1 MKEKIFFVEDD
12 ESIYYLIEAALSA
25 GGYEKR
31 GFVEPL
37 AMLEVLEEEKPHLIV
52 LDLML
57 PNLDGFEVLKHLKSN
72 SQLSHIPVIILS
84 AKSSEPDI
92 VKGLDMGA
100 SDYIT
105 KPFGVLEFIS
115 RIRAN
120 LRKVDQ
126 INQNVLIVRDL
137 QLNLDKHSCTLC
149 NVPLDLTVKEYQVLK
164 LLMENVG
171 NAITRER
178 LLRDIWGYDQF
189 AETRSL
195 DVHIKTIRDK
205 FAKVTSDVYIET
217 IRGIGYIIPK

>member
-171 NAITRER
+171 NAITRDR

>member
-1 MKEKIFFVEDD
+1 MEWF
-12 ESIYYLIEAALSA
+12 
-25 GGYEKR
+25 
-31 GFVEPL
+31 
-37 AMLEVLEEEKPHLIV
+37 EVLEEEKPHLIV

>member
-12 ESIYYLIEAALSA
+12 ESIYFLIEAALSA
-25 GGYEKR
+25 GGYEKK

-37 AMLEVLEEEKPHLIV
+37 AMLEALKEEKPNLIV

-57 PNLDGFEVLKHLKSN
+57 PNMDGFEVLEKLKSE
-72 SQLSHIPVIILS
+72 SMYSHIPVIILS

-92 VKGLDMGA
+92 VKGLDNGA

-126 INQNVLIVRDL
+126 VNQNVLIVRDL
-137 QLNLDKHSCTLC
+137 QLNLDKHSCLLC
-149 NVPLDLTVKEYQVLK
+149 NVPIELTVKEYQVLK

-171 NAITRER
+171 NVITRDR
-178 LLRDIWGYDQF
+178 LLHDVWGFEQF

-205 FAKVTSDVYIET
+205 FAKVTPDVYIET
-217 IRGIGYIIPK
+217 VRGIGYIIPK

>member
-189 AETRSL
+189 TETRSL

>member
-171 NAITRER
+171 NAITREH